1 MSLTGTQAASGAE
14 IFMQSIREALDTIE
28 KTQRSA
34 IDAAAALCV
43 DAIRRDGMIWL
54 FGTGHSHL
62 LAIEGHHRA
71 GGLACVCPI
80 LGPGLMMHEGADI
93 GTRMERLPGLAAI
106 VLDHYP
112 TRQGDVLFVF
122 SNSGINAVPVEAAQH
137 GKAKGLAL
145 VAVQAT
151 AYAQGRPAGPGGK
164 KLGDL
169 ADVVIDNQGP
179 PGDALVPV
187 QGQLRTGPGST
198 VTGAFILNA
207 ILAETVLRL
216 VALGI
221 EPPVYIS
228 SNMPGAEEH
237 NERLVARYRPRNP
250 HL

>member
-1 MSLTGTQAASGAE
+1 MSATPSEGGAE
-14 IFMQSIREALDTIE
+14 TFMRLVCENLDAIAM
-28 KTQRSA
+28 TQKSA
-34 IDAAAALCV
+34 IDEAAALCV
-43 DAIRRDGMIWL
+43 DTVRRDGMIWL

-80 LGPGLMMHEGADI
+80 LGPGLMMHEGVDL

-112 TRQGDVLFVF
+112 ITPGDVLFVF
-122 SNSGINAVPVEAAQH
+122 SNSGINMAPVEAAGH
-137 GKAKGLAL
+137 ARSRGVAV
-145 VAVQAT
+145 VAVQAS
-151 AYAQGRPAGPGGK
+151 AYAGGLAPGPAGR
-164 KLGDL
+164 KLADL

-179 PGDALVPV
+179 PGDALRADR
-187 QGQLRTGPGST
+187 GGLCTGSGST

-207 ILAETVLRL
+207 ILAETVVRL
-216 VALGI
+216 VALSI

-228 SNMPGAEEH
+228 SNMPSAEAH